1 MNIGAL
7 IGIVVSIVIGVA
19 LLPVVANTVS
29 DVSGDLVA
37 DYPQVA
43 SLLDILPI
51 IVVTLLIIGAVGY
64 FAGVGRNSV
73 Q

>member
-29 DVSGDLVA
+29 DVSGDLA
-37 DYPQVA
+37 GDYPQVA